1 LIFLILT
8 TASQNRCP
16 DNRLLASSSATGF
29 IISRHMTAVTMFDI
43 PTVLSADE
51 ILDKAFR
58 RASKVDYEGQTRIE
72 SVREINIG
80 KLKSSS
86 DTIVSTMGKYVKAF
100 PSIDRQ
106 SPFYAE
112 LINVTIG
119 RDKLKKSL
127 GAMDWCRGNVARVA
141 KAAMRE
147 IAAART
153 IDRIDSARRGAYGR
167 ISSLV
172 KQVDKELAFLAK
184 ARNTMRKFPAV
195 NPENPT
201 IVVAGSPN
209 VGKSQL
215 VARISTAKP
224 RVAVYPFTTHEISV
238 GTFERRYVRYQ
249 VIDTPGLLD
258 RELSERNPIE
268 LRGILAL
275 KHLADIVLFMFD
287 PTESCG
293 YPMSQQEHLLETVKK
308 EFSSVPIIEVENK
321 ADMMKSTTGRIKVS
335 AETGAGVPKLIE
347 HIVRVLGS
355 QQPL

>member
-1 LIFLILT
+1 M
-8 TASQNRCP
+8 
-16 DNRLLASSSATGF
+16 D
-29 IISRHMTAVTMFDI
+29 MTSDAMFDI
-43 PTVLSADE
+43 PTVLTAEE

-58 RASKVDYEGQTRIE
+58 KASKVDFEGQTRIE
-72 SVREINIG
+72 TVREINIG

-147 IAAART
+147 MVAART
-153 IDRIDSARRGAYGR
+153 IGRIDEVRRSAYGR
-167 ISSLV
+167 ISSFV
-172 KQVDKELAFLAK
+172 KQVDKELTFLAK

-195 NPENPT
+195 NPDNPT

-209 VGKSQL
+209 VGKSLL
-215 VARISTAKP
+215 VSKISTAKP
-224 RVAVYPFTTHEISV
+224 RVAVYPFTTQEISV
-238 GTFERRYVRYQ
+238 GTFEKKYFRYQ

-258 RELSERNPIE
+258 RELSERNPME

-287 PTESCG
+287 PSETCG
-293 YPMSQQEHLLETVKK
+293 YPMSQQEHLLETIKK
-308 EFSSVPIIEVENK
+308 EFSGVPIVEVENK
-321 ADMMKSTTGRIKVS
+321 SDMLKNPSGRIRIS
-335 AETGAGVPKLIE
+335 AETGAGVPKLVD
-347 HIVRVLGS
+347 HLVGLLKL
-355 QQPL
+355 QQRL

>member
-1 LIFLILT
+1 
-8 TASQNRCP
+8 
-16 DNRLLASSSATGF
+16 
-29 IISRHMTAVTMFDI
+29 MYEI

-58 RASKVDYEGQTRIE
+58 RASKVDYEGRTRLE
-72 SVREINIG
+72 TVREINIG
-80 KLKSSS
+80 KLRSSS
-86 DTIVSTMGKYVKAF
+86 DTIVSTLGKYVKTF

-141 KAAMRE
+141 KGAMRE
-147 IAAART
+147 MAAART
-153 IDRIDSARRGAYGR
+153 IDSIDRIRRGAYGR

-172 KQVDKELAFLAK
+172 KQIDKELSFLSK

-195 NPENPT
+195 SPENPT
-201 IVVAGSPN
+201 IVVAGAPN

-215 VARISTAKP
+215 VAKISTAKP
-224 RVAVYPFTTHEISV
+224 RVAVYPFTTQEISV
-238 GTFERRYVRYQ
+238 GTFEKKYVRYQ

-275 KHLADIVLFMFD
+275 KHLADVVLFMFD
-287 PTESCG
+287 PTETCG
-293 YPMSQQEHLLETVKK
+293 YLMTQQEHLLETIKR
-308 EFSSVPIIEVENK
+308 EFSSVPIVEVENK
-321 ADMMKSTTGRIKVS
+321 SDLVKSDSSRIKIS
-335 AETGAGVPKLIE
+335 AETGAGISKLVE
-347 HIVRVLGS
+347 HIVRLLAHE
-355 QQPL
+355 QRL